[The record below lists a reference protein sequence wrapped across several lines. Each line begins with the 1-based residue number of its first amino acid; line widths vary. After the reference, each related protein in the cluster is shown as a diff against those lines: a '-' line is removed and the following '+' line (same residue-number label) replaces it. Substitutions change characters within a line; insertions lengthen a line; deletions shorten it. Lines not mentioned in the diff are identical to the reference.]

1 MCPFRANHL
10 DDESVRS
17 YLLYAFVVFK
27 DYKEHICWCF
37 SCQIFHLLSE
47 ALIGRERHSLFLM
60 KSDFKI
66 SFVHS
71 KAKKKGPLETELIW
85 VQQVKDEKRKR
96 LMKNINN
103 LRFRLS
109 KNVKALKAINEFID
123 DK

>member
-27 DYKEHICWCF
+27 DHKEHICWCF

-60 KSDFKI
+60 KSDFKFLLYI
-66 SFVHS
+66 L
-71 KAKKKGPLETELIW
+71 KPKKR
-85 VQQVKDEKRKR
+85 DH
-96 LMKNINN
+96 
-103 LRFRLS
+103 
-109 KNVKALKAINEFID
+109 LKQN
-123 DK
+123 